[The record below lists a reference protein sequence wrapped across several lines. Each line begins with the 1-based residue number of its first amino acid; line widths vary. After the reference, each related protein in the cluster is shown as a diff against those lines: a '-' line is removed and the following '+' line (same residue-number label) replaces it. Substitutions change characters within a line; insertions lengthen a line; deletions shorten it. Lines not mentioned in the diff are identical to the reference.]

1 MGFRRTRVQ
10 ETLRNLGGRTAT
22 PKERKTAPLGMSDG
36 VAGVVEWGLE
46 LFEGVKKELG
56 KACAPVEEG
65 FNGSLNAGLSPAA
78 PHPSDP
84 DVKVHHTEQ
93 NEERK
98 RAMARYGEYLL
109 IRQKNVAK
117 VARLG
122 AELVAR
128 REQGFAQD
136 SKGTREVLENL
147 AEVREKAERD
157 EKRLQHY
164 EAKAY
169 ETRYTGSAA
178 FTGDTFGRKGSSTK
192 GDASAQERPG
202 RDVTRGGDAVP
213 GSGTST
219 RSSSAASGRSQRSQ
233 GSLSSGNSS
242 ARSTKSKGS
251 QDGGHTSPLAGVVRH
266 PSAPARHSSAPVVDH
281 ISSGARNLDAPP
293 ID

>member
-1 MGFRRTRVQ
+1 
-10 ETLRNLGGRTAT
+10 
-22 PKERKTAPLGMSDG
+22 MSDG

-56 KACAPVEEG
+56 KVCAPVEEG
-65 FNGSLNAGLSPAA
+65 FKGVGSLNSGL

-84 DVKVHHTEQ
+84 DVKIHHTEQ

-128 REQGFAQD
+128 REQGFSQD
-136 SKGTREVLENL
+136 SKGTREVLDDL

-157 EKRLQHY
+157 EKRLKYH
-164 EAKAY
+164 EEKAY
-169 ETRYTGSAA
+169 ETRYTGSAT
-178 FTGDTFGRKGSSTK
+178 FTGDTFGKGSSRK
-192 GDASAQERPG
+192 GDASAHEHAG
-202 RDVTRGGDAVP
+202 RDVSRGRAVVP
-213 GSGTST
+213 GSGSST
-219 RSSSAASGRSQRSQ
+219 RSSSAASGHSQRSR
-233 GSLSSGNSS
+233 GSHSSGKS
-242 ARSTKSKGS
+242 APSTNSKGS
-251 QDGGHTSPLAGVVRH
+251 GNEDGGGSRSQDRAQRSRAMPGVR
-266 PSAPARHSSAPVVDH
+266 APVVDH
-281 ISSGARNLDAPP
+281 VSSGARNLDAPP